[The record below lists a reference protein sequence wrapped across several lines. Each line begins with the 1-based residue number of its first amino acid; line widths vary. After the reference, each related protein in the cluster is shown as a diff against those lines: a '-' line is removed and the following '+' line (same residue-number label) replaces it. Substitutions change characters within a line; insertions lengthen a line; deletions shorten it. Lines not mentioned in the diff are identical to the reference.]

1 MKNLFDQF
9 SGKTRFTQVLPF
21 VDMTITFESDDSE
34 LIELLTGP
42 LIYLLP
48 AGSSTPRRNV
58 TCVIA
63 STTILDNWPEPIRQK
78 AKTIAAI
85 SDVSFGEAVFI
96 ATECGM
102 TLVLE
107 GVGSLHHSGNGD
119 FLCLVKPPDRP
130 LKAGEFLNVLGLAT
144 VLISESLLL
153 TEKLLIHGGAVGS
166 DGICQIWTGGS
177 GSGKTTKVLS
187 QVAKGWDFF
196 GEDQIILGRG
206 EGSAWKVWPFWR
218 QIRVSEETSKLFPTK
233 QDLSI
238 RRPNNRNKYS
248 FDNIE
253 EVLQVT
259 KPGPGKLA
267 SIIKLVPGNQGIMA
281 QLDFTAAFQ
290 HLSEGFLHSLF
301 PSSTAKV
308 MDIFLDLIEEVPVF
322 MVSWDMLN
330 AFEKQQ
336 FKLSY
341 ADHAGRP
348 QS

>member
-1 MKNLFDQF
+1 MKNLFEQF
-9 SGKTRFTQVLPF
+9 SDKTRFTQVLAF
-21 VDMTITFESDDSE
+21 VDMAITFKSDYKE
-34 LIELLTGP
+34 MIELFTGP
-42 LIYLLP
+42 LNYFLP
-48 AGSSTPRRNV
+48 TSYSNPRRHV

-63 STTILDNWPEPIRQK
+63 PTTILDSWPEALKEK
-78 AKTIAAI
+78 AKEVPTDDTTSNYGTA
-85 SDVSFGEAVFI
+85 FF

-102 TLVLE
+102 TMILE
-107 GVGSLHHSGNGD
+107 GIGSLYHSGDGN
-119 FLCLVKPPDRP
+119 FLCLLKPPDRP
-130 LKAGEFLNVLGLAT
+130 LHTGEFLNVLGLAT
-144 VLISESLLL
+144 MLISETLLL
-153 TEKLLIHGGAVGS
+153 TSKLLIHGGAVGTNN
-166 DGICQIWTGGS
+166 ICQIWTGQS

-206 EGSAWKVWPFWR
+206 EERAWRVWPFWR

-238 RRPNNRNKYS
+238 RRPNDRNKYS

-259 KPGPGKLA
+259 KPATAQLA
-267 SIIKLVPGNQGIMA
+267 SIIKLVPGDLGIMT

-308 MDIFLDLIEEVPVF
+308 MDIFLEIIEEIPVF
-322 MVSWDMLN
+322 MVSWDMLDE
-330 AFEKQQ
+330 FEKQQ
-336 FKLSY
+336 FNPSR
-341 ADHAGRP
+341 ADHAGHP